1 MLKIRLTKVGRK
13 HEPVYRIIVVD
24 SRNAAKA
31 GKYLEMLGSHNPRLH
46 KTEIKNER
54 VLHWLSKGAQPSD
67 TVHNLLIRQGVVKGK
82 KRNVVSRAKSS
93 ATAANSSKPAA
104 GGTAQT

>member
-67 TVHNLLIRQGVVKGK
+67 TVHNLLIRRGVVKGK
-82 KRNVVSRAKSS
+82 KRNVVSGAKPSV
-93 ATAANSSKPAA
+93 TADSGKPAA